1 MWFVAIGVVL
11 LLLKLGAVG
20 PVGGWDWWIV
30 LIPFA
35 LAVLWWWYADK
46 SGFTQ
51 RKAMER
57 MDDRKAARRE
67 RSLEGL
73 GLGDPNKR
81 RKR

>member
-1 MWFVAIGVVL
+1 MLFVAIGVVL
-11 LLLKLGAVG
+11 LLLKLADLG
-20 PVGGWDWWIV
+20 PFGEWSWFLV
-30 LIPFA
+30 LAPFG

-51 RKAMER
+51 RKAMQR
-57 MDDRKAARRE
+57 MDERKAARRE

-73 GLGDPNKR
+73 GQGDPNKR